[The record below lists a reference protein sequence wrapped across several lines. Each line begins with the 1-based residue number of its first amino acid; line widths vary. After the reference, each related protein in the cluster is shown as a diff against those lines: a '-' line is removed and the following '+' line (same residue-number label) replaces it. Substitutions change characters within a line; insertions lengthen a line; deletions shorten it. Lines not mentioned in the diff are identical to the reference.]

1 MQNIEIEEAG
11 VVRQAG
17 AASARIARAILIG
30 GSLAAVLDGLNA
42 IVAYRIVLGLDP
54 VQIYQFVASG
64 MLGPSAYAGGV
75 GTALIG
81 VAVHCLVAFSAAAA
95 FTLASVRL
103 RWLVEH
109 AVVAGAGFGL
119 GVFAFMNYVVIPLS
133 SIPPSPFSLPL
144 FVNGVVGHA
153 LFVGLPIAF
162 AARRQLRASAAGR
175 A

>member
-1 MQNIEIEEAG
+1 MQNIQLSEDA
-11 VVRQAG
+11 VAPAAA
-17 AASARIARAILIG
+17 AASRRIVRAILIG
-30 GSLAAVLDGLNA
+30 GSLAAVLDGLDA

-64 MLGPSAYAGGV
+64 MLGPGAYAGGA

-81 VAVHCLVAFSAAAA
+81 VAVHCLVAFGAAAA

-103 RWLVEH
+103 PWLVEH
-109 AVVAGAGFGL
+109 AAAAGTGFGL
-119 GVFAFMNYVVIPLS
+119 GVFVFMNYVVIPLS
-133 SIPPSPFSLPL
+133 LIPMSAFSLPL

-162 AARRQLRASAAGR
+162 AARRQLRV
-175 A
+175 